1 MRRKP
6 ITIAGIA
13 LVLICV
19 VAWKLFV
26 IFEDTIRI
34 DTDNIDAAKAA
45 VQDSFGVISDD
56 IVIRDIKTEKDMVF
70 VLYGI
75 NRGTSGDVRLRIFEK
90 VLPIGNIYKKLG
102 GAQSSKEI
110 DTASFFGDF
119 PEISGMLIVYGDNS
133 KPCASSYTLD
143 RPDGTSYRKDITENL
158 IFDIYFFE
166 EERELLGGTLRLYD
180 ANGQEL

>member
-56 IVIRDIKTEKDMVF
+56 IVIRNIKMEKDMVF

-75 NRGTSGDVRLRIFEK
+75 NGGISDNVRLKIFEK
-90 VLPIGNIYKKLG
+90 VLPIGNIYKEFG
-102 GAQSSKEI
+102 GAGSSKGI
-110 DTASFFGDF
+110 KTASFLGDF
-119 PEISGMLIVYGDNS
+119 SETSGFLIVYGNNS
-133 KPCASSYTLD
+133 KLCASSYTLD

>member
-75 NRGTSGDVRLRIFEK
+75 NGGISDNVRLKIFEE
-90 VLPIGNIYKKLG
+90 VLPIGNIYKEFG
-102 GAQSSKEI
+102 GAGSSKGI
-110 DTASFFGDF
+110 KTASFLGDF
-119 PEISGMLIVYGDNS
+119 SETSGFLIVYGNNS
-133 KPCASSYTLD
+133 ELCASSYTLD

-158 IFDIYFFE
+158 IFDVYFFE